1 MASPSA
7 VLSQGQLALL
17 AEHGEERSAEVG
29 DVLFKVGDRSYPLIA
44 IIEGEAAILD
54 AAGEE
59 IIRHGPSGFLGE
71 TNLLSGQT
79 VYLTAVVT
87 KPMRY
92 IAVERE
98 DLKTLLFED
107 GPLSDL
113 LLSTFVARR
122 EGLQSREGVGM
133 DIIGPQSSDA
143 TRRMVDF
150 ARRNRLPAN
159 WLDTSH
165 AENVAAIAAIEGL
178 RDDELPLVRL
188 PGGPELRNPTPGEV
202 SRALGVGLELAP
214 REEVD
219 LVVVGGG
226 PAGLGAAVY
235 GASEGLD
242 TLVVEGSGLG
252 GQAGTSRRIENYL
265 GFPAGISGS
274 ELTARAI
281 TQARKFG
288 ARTATPYRALALEPG
303 DERHLVRLEG
313 GHEVSARAVVLAT
326 GADYR
331 RLPVA
336 DVDSYEGVSIFYAAG
351 PQEAQQCGAT
361 RVGVVGGGNSAAQ
374 AAIWLARGGA
384 LVTLLHRRADLSET
398 MSDYLIHDLD
408 RAGVAVRGTSEIVEL
423 HGSDGR
429 LEAAT
434 LRDGERIPLSYLFLF
449 LGAVAVLRVAQRHR
463 RARRRRLRA
472 HRAAAGAESILE
484 TSAPGIFA
492 VGDIRSGRSSAAQPL
507 SAREPWSSASCTS
520 ASLTPIPV
528 RRAQLSPRLPG
539 AQVLIRRGQRGAELL
554 RSAPR
559 EVRVA
564 QQLPGEQDHV
574 RLARSD
580 DRISLPGSVMR
591 PDRAGRDARLA
602 ADSLGERHL
611 VARRRH
617 DLLVP
622 YGTSRRDS
630 IRSTPR
636 VLSTARELDALVDVP
651 AALGPVGGRD
661 PHQQR
666 QLLGPDGANLVDDL
680 EQQPSPVLE
689 PPPYSSLRGSSA
701 GRETRAAGSR
711 ARRGSRRRGSPRR
724 RRARRHRGSR
734 RSPRGS
740 RRRRARSAPA
750 ALANGTAL
758 GATGCQPPSA
768 IASRPPP
775 RHGASVP
782 ALRPAC
788 ASCIPATAPRA

>member
-17 AEHGEERSAEVG
+17 AEHGEERRADVG
-29 DVLFKVGDRSYPLIA
+29 DVLFTVGDRRYPLIA

-54 AAGEE
+54 AAGAE

-98 DLKTLLFED
+98 ELKTLLFED

-150 ARRNRLPAN
+150 ARRNRLPAT
-159 WLDTSH
+159 WMDTSR
-165 AENVAAIAAIEGL
+165 AENVAAVALIEGL

-288 ARTATPYRALALEPG
+288 ARTATPYRAIGLEPG
-303 DERHLVRLEG
+303 PDRHLVRLED

-336 DVDSYEGVSIFYAAG
+336 DADSYEGVSIFYAAG

-361 RVGVVGGGNSAAQ
+361 RVAVVGGGNSAAQ
-374 AAIWLARGGA
+374 AAIWLAHGGA
-384 LVTLLHRRADLSET
+384 LVTLLHRRDDLSET

-408 RAGVAVRGTSEIVEL
+408 RAGIAVRGRSEIVEL
-423 HGSDGR
+423 HGSDGQ

-434 LRDGERIPLSYLFLF
+434 LRDGERIPLSFLFLF
-449 LGAVAVLRVAQRHR
+449 LGASPCSEWLSGTVALDDDGFVLTGQ
-463 RARRRRLRA
+463 
-472 HRAAAGAESILE
+472 AAGVEGILE

-492 VGDIRSGRSSAAQPL
+492 VGDIRSG
-507 SAREPWSSASCTS
+507 
-520 ASLTPIPV
+520 
-528 RRAQLSPRLPG
+528 
-539 AQVLIRRGQRGAELL
+539 
-554 RSAPR
+554 
-559 EVRVA
+559 
-564 QQLPGEQDHV
+564 
-574 RLARSD
+574 
-580 DRISLPGSVMR
+580 
-591 PDRAGRDARLA
+591 
-602 ADSLGERHL
+602 
-611 VARRRH
+611 
-617 DLLVP
+617 
-622 YGTSRRDS
+622 S
-630 IRSTPR
+630 IKR
-636 VLSTARELDALVDVP
+636 
-651 AALGPVGGRD
+651 
-661 PHQQR
+661 
-666 QLLGPDGANLVDDL
+666 
-680 EQQPSPVLE
+680 
-689 PPPYSSLRGSSA
+689 
-701 GRETRAAGSR
+701 
-711 ARRGSRRRGSPRR
+711 
-724 RRARRHRGSR
+724 
-734 RSPRGS
+734 
-740 RRRRARSAPA
+740 
-750 ALANGTAL
+750 
-758 GATGCQPPSA
+758 C
-768 IASRPPP
+768 
-775 RHGASVP
+775 
-782 ALRPAC
+782 
-788 ASCIPATAPRA
+788 ATAVGEGAMVVRFVHERFSHDPIAPPAVTRS